1 MARFRIVGRVLEEK
15 KLLGYVILN
24 ENIKKAIVV
33 TNEQMSGLF
42 QQTDFVNAEYIDGQV
57 RCTENATDRLPKFT
71 KDLKPVETKPSLFI
85 LSKLVKEKNG
95 EVVGFR
101 VINSNDCITNKAIR
115 EYNLTYDEFVKMI
128 LSGTNVVNAK
138 LVNGKTI
145 KAIKGNFE
153 ETVLEESKEVKKKVS
168 PSDMRKKQHL
178 KKIVYCAMTK
188 INRGRDNHFYRISY
202 NSTGESFYV
211 LNNLNYLMK
220 EVYQEKRDKFDD
232 SDYECMTKLYMA
244 LKLLLKKYNVV
255 ETLGDIRDKKD
266 RELAENYMFAFCTY
280 LFDAFDKDISILQRY
295 SRHRAWCVEHNVGSK
310 KLKGTFDLITQKE
323 YNQAIKNKKLYW
335 QYPTSFN
342 LKEDLEALGYTLYAE
357 KDKMELNQATY
368 YKVFSRRKLKYLD
381 FSNFEEFRKES
392 YCVGDYLIPYNII
405 SSIVWLGKNKSKYK
419 AEEIKE
425 FLAMIELKL
434 AILALY
440 NPEKA
445 KLVKDICTNDGKD
458 TKNWYFLPNFD
469 YESPA
474 SFNKRDDDAV
484 FYRSAFHVLETDD
497 KLTKK
502 GTKYMNKTP
511 FKMMRYSDSIET
523 KEMKY
528 LFKSINQIVSDNVK
542 NRMDLINKLYLIPNM

>member
-71 KDLKPVETKPSLFI
+71 KDLKPVEAKPSLFI

-211 LNNLNYLMK
+211 LNNLDYLMK

-280 LFDAFDKDISILQRY
+280 LFDAFDKDISILHRY
-295 SRHRAWCVEHNVGSK
+295 SRYRAWCIEHNVGSK

-323 YNQAIKNKKLYW
+323 YNQARKNKKLYW

-357 KDKMELNQATY
+357 KDKLKLNQATY

-381 FSNFEEFRKES
+381 FSDFEEFRKES

-511 FKMMRYSDSIET
+511 FKMMRYSDCIET

>member
-71 KDLKPVETKPSLFI
+71 KDLKPVEAKPSLFI

-101 VINSNDCITNKAIR
+101 VINSNDCITNNAIR

-211 LNNLNYLMK
+211 LNNLDYLMK
-220 EVYQEKRDKFDD
+220 EVYQEKKDKFDD

-280 LFDAFDKDISILQRY
+280 LFDAFDKDISILHRY
-295 SRHRAWCVEHNVGSK
+295 SRYRAWCVEHNVGSK

-323 YNQAIKNKKLYW
+323 YNQARKNKKLYW

-357 KDKMELNQATY
+357 KDKMKLNQATY

-381 FSNFEEFRKES
+381 FSDFEEFRKES

-511 FKMMRYSDSIET
+511 FKMMRYSDCIET

-528 LFKSINQIVSDNVK
+528 LFKLINQIVSDNVK

>member
-71 KDLKPVETKPSLFI
+71 KDLKPVEANPSLFI

-244 LKLLLKKYNVV
+244 LKPLLKKYNVV

-280 LFDAFDKDISILQRY
+280 LFDAFDKDISILHRY

-323 YNQAIKNKKLYW
+323 YNQARKNKK
-335 QYPTSFN
+335 
-342 LKEDLEALGYTLYAE
+342 K
-357 KDKMELNQATY
+357 K
-368 YKVFSRRKLKYLD
+368 RR
-381 FSNFEEFRKES
+381 
-392 YCVGDYLIPYNII
+392 
-405 SSIVWLGKNKSKYK
+405 
-419 AEEIKE
+419 
-425 FLAMIELKL
+425 
-434 AILALY
+434 
-440 NPEKA
+440 
-445 KLVKDICTNDGKD
+445 
-458 TKNWYFLPNFD
+458 
-469 YESPA
+469 
-474 SFNKRDDDAV
+474 
-484 FYRSAFHVLETDD
+484 
-497 KLTKK
+497 
-502 GTKYMNKTP
+502 
-511 FKMMRYSDSIET
+511 
-523 KEMKY
+523 
-528 LFKSINQIVSDNVK
+528 
-542 NRMDLINKLYLIPNM
+542 

>member
-71 KDLKPVETKPSLFI
+71 KDLKPVEAKPSLFI

-232 SDYECMTKLYMA
+232 SDYECMTKLYMS

-280 LFDAFDKDISILQRY
+280 LFDAFDKDISILHRY

-357 KDKMELNQATY
+357 KDKMKLNQATY

-381 FSNFEEFRKES
+381 FSDFEEFRKES

-440 NPEKA
+440 NQK
-445 KLVKDICTNDGKD
+445 KQNLSRIFVRMMVKIQRIGI
-458 TKNWYFLPNFD
+458 
-469 YESPA
+469 
-474 SFNKRDDDAV
+474 
-484 FYRSAFHVLETDD
+484 FYLI
-497 KLTKK
+497 LI
-502 GTKYMNKTP
+502 MNLQHLL
-511 FKMMRYSDSIET
+511 I
-523 KEMKY
+523 KEMMMQY
-528 LFKSINQIVSDNVK
+528 STEVLF
-542 NRMDLINKLYLIPNM
+542 MY